1 MKSLLIVAHGSR
13 RSASNEEVAKLAK
26 LVSQQSQNTYDHV
39 QCAFLELAKP
49 SIPEGILDCVEKGST
64 YIAVLPYFLA
74 AGRHVIEDIPHEV
87 SLANCD
93 PEKVVIEIKPHVGA
107 DANMPGILLN
117 MAL

>member
-13 RSASNEEVAKLAK
+13 RSASNEEVVRLADSVAQK
-26 LVSQQSQNTYDHV
+26 PQNTFDHV

-64 YIAVLPYFLA
+64 HIAILPYFLA

-87 SLANCD
+87 SLAKCD
-93 PEKVVIEIKPHVGA
+93 PDKVVIEIKPHVGA
-107 DANMPGILLN
+107 DINMPETLLN
-117 MAL
+117 MTL